1 MTTITSTSAPSYPTP
16 AGGAQA
22 TNDTT
27 AAQSTT
33 AAGAASGATDAVPA
47 EVGQGGLARTN
58 TAGKPALS
66 APKTTGAAGTS
77 GVSQSQRPDVGS
89 ARQKA
94 DAKLDRATMLR
105 EIRKDRREA
114 VCAKAFELQD
124 FGRLVIGPLSYCLK
138 NPVQVVAGAL
148 ALGAATA
155 VSISTGNLTA
165 FKAAMPAVSTMI
177 GGLVKSSGVEEMLQR
192 GTELALLTLGVDPQ
206 ITQKWGDAV
215 GASMFVG
222 ANVAMNAIAGTW
234 EKIDFSSLGDLA
246 ADVAVL
252 LNVPT
257 QNAAALSAIVRMAG
271 SGAVAVGAGIVAG
284 DYKDLTAE
292 NFTKVW
298 DTLKQ
303 KLEDGKFKLSDITEL
318 DAFKSM
324 NKSWGALVDDF
335 GNLQKFADAL
345 NVLFTPVNG
354 KTTYRA

>member
-1 MTTITSTSAPSYPTP
+1 
-16 AGGAQA
+16 
-22 TNDTT
+22 
-27 AAQSTT
+27 
-33 AAGAASGATDAVPA
+33 
-47 EVGQGGLARTN
+47 
-58 TAGKPALS
+58 
-66 APKTTGAAGTS
+66 
-77 GVSQSQRPDVGS
+77 
-89 ARQKA
+89 
-94 DAKLDRATMLR
+94 
-105 EIRKDRREA
+105 
-114 VCAKAFELQD
+114 
-124 FGRLVIGPLSYCLK
+124 
-138 NPVQVVAGAL
+138 
-148 ALGAATA
+148 
-155 VSISTGNLTA
+155 
-165 FKAAMPAVSTMI
+165 MPAVSTMI